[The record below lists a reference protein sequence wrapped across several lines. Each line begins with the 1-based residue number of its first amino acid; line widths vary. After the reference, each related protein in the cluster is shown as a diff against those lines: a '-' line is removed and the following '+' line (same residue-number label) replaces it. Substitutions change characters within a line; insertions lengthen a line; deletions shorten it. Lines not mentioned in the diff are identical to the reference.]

1 MPSDYSAFASDFY
14 INQRLNLKMD
24 LAMRRDTV
32 LSLFDRV
39 RREIPAMDRFKRYSD
54 ELALESRTDPE
65 GGSSA
70 QQWLAIRKT
79 SVRSGA
85 VNPDSVERGYDLH
98 RLVLE
103 SAPYFLDISPLD
115 IDHVEILYGFD
126 LPAAGNHDGI
136 VFNALYAGSPLAALV
151 DGPDEGRPAN
161 YPVVDCQPLVGVAL
175 SEDTDLQAHFEIKTR
190 VSARQIRQGD
200 FREEPISIYLIVR
213 RYGPFNDVK
222 DLAGVQAE
230 LSRKGEELLDSV
242 VLPKLVVPIRDASTM
257 GG

>member
-1 MPSDYSAFASDFY
+1 MPNDYSAFATDFY
-14 INQRLNLKMD
+14 INQRINLKMD

-39 RREIPAMDRFKRYSD
+39 RREISSMDRFKRYSD
-54 ELALESRTDPE
+54 ELALESRADPE
-65 GGSSA
+65 GGSGT
-70 QQWLAIRKT
+70 QQWLAVRKT

-85 VNPDSVERGYDLH
+85 VNPESAEKGYGLH
-98 RLVLE
+98 RLVLD

-115 IDHVEILYGFD
+115 IDHVEMLYGFD
-126 LPAAGNHDGI
+126 LQAQGNHDGI
-136 VFNALYAGSPLAALV
+136 VFNALYAGTPLAALA
-151 DGPDEGRPAN
+151 DGSGREGHL
-161 YPVVDCQPLVGVAL
+161 PVVDCQPLVGVAL

-190 VSARQIRQGD
+190 VSARQIRQGEM
-200 FREEPISIYLIVR
+200 REEPISIYLIVR
-213 RYGPFNDVK
+213 RYGPFGDIK

-230 LSRKGEELLDSV
+230 LTRKGEELLETV